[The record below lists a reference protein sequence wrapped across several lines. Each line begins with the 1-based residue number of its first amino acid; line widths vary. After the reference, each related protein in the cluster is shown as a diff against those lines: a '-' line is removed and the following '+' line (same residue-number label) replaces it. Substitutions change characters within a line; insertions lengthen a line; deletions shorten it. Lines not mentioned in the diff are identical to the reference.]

1 MHRQQVEKKTGKK
14 LDSKSERREFI
25 SLLGVSYLSVMIT
38 QVMGCSAKRP
48 VLQGGG
54 NAARPSNPAAQ
65 PPGGNAPPQAPN
77 QPASPSQNNPMPTG
91 QTAPPQA
98 TVSGATVPM
107 QDIKIVSLF
116 RETGVLTTAMMMAG
130 KEVSFEHWDG
140 DGHQIIVTPD
150 HMAALKRGEVVK
162 FKTTTA
168 NYHDHGVTIDPKNT
182 VPGSSAANIPV

>member
-1 MHRQQVEKKTGKK
+1 MQRQEVEEKAGKK

-38 QVMGCSAKRP
+38 QVIGCSARRP
-48 VLQGGG
+48 ELQGGG
-54 NAARPSNPAAQ
+54 NAGQPGNSAAQ
-65 PPGGNAPPQAPN
+65 PPEGNAQTQAPN
-77 QPASPSQNNPMPTG
+77 QPATPVAQNNP
-91 QTAPPQA
+91 PPAGPA
-98 TVSGATVPM
+98 TPPASGATVPM
-107 QDIKIVSLF
+107 QDIRVISLF

-140 DGHQIIVTPD
+140 DGHQIVVTSE

-168 NYHDHGVTIDPKNT
+168 NFHDHGVTIDPKNT
-182 VPGSSAANIPV
+182 VPGSSPANIPV